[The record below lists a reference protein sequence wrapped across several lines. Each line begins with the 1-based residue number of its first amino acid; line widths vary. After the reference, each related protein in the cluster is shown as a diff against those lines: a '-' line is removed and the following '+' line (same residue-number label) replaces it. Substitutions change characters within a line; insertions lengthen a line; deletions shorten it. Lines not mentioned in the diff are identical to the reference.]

1 MTKVM
6 IVDDEPD
13 ILLMLRF
20 ALENAGFETMLA
32 SDGATALRRIEEEQ
46 PDVVLLDVMMPI
58 LDGWSTLERIRLMP
72 RSPKVI
78 VLTAKRTPE
87 DAVRA
92 YELGAVKYVSKPFDP
107 TALAETIRGVMGG
120 ATARS

>member
-1 MTKVM
+1 M

-20 ALENAGFETMLA
+20 ALDSAGFDTVLA

-58 LDGWSTLERIRLMP
+58 LDGWSTLERIRSRP

-78 VLTAKRTPE
+78 VVTAKRSAA

-92 YELGAVKYVSKPFDP
+92 YELGAVKYVTKPFDP
-107 TALAETIRGVMGG
+107 QALVDTIRSVTGE
-120 ATARS
+120 ARARA